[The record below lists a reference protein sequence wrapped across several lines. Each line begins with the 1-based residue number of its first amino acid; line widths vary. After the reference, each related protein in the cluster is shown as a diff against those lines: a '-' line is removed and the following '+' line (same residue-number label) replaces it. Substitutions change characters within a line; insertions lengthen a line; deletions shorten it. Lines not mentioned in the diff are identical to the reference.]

1 MEIQRTKIGYLVGGG
16 LKENFRV
23 RLTVSPQEIQEG
35 AFVVIQ
41 SGDWNYYGIVV
52 DIVLGATDQR
62 FADEQSGACRNVP
75 RIGFGDHV
83 FHRFIHN
90 RRRFARWLIGR
101 SASDLPLQRFADQ
114 VANIIPILFRIVAH
128 APLPPAAS
136 SQSGSS

>member
-1 MEIQRTKIGYLVGGG
+1 MEVQRTKIGYLVGGG

-62 FADEQSGACRNVP
+62 FADEQSGIRYSPQLVQPQGAVP
-75 RIGFGDHV
+75 
-83 FHRFIHN
+83 
-90 RRRFARWLIGR
+90 
-101 SASDLPLQRFADQ
+101 DLQPRL
-114 VANIIPILFRIVAH
+114 
-128 APLPPAAS
+128 
-136 SQSGSS
+136 